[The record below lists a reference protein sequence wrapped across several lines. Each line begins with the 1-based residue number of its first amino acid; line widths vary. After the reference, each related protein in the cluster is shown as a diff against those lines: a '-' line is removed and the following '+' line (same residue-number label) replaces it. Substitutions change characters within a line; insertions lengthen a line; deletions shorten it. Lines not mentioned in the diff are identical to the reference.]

1 MTDPVRLAM
10 DHNFPEPLLQEL
22 SPWIPEVEFHW
33 LRDIHPEL
41 PHLDDRKMII
51 ALHQLGWVGLVT
63 NNYKMLSIPT
73 ELAAILKTQIGFFCI
88 EGTGD
93 DPVRA
98 AGALLLDL
106 PGVLKDFRPGSGAIF
121 HLRPRRPRPEDGWGL
136 FKRAAERRKVEA
148 SDLYAEVQ
156 VSDVELATDV
166 LGS

>member
-41 PHLDDRKMII
+41 AHLDDRKMII

-73 ELAAILKTQIGFFCI
+73 ELAAILKTKIGFFCI

-98 AGALLLDL
+98 AGVGDQRKSRSGISESRGL
-106 PGVLKDFRPGSGAIF
+106 GVGVF
-121 HLRPRRPRPEDGWGL
+121 
-136 FKRAAERRKVEA
+136 
-148 SDLYAEVQ
+148 
-156 VSDVELATDV
+156 
-166 LGS
+166 LGG